1 MSRIPKFL
9 IDYWQMMRSRSQVAT
24 GIIAI
29 FFFLAGIGYMRAFD
43 WTMDVTNTE
52 QFCIGCHEMKDNVYP
67 AYTKSIHYSNR
78 SGVRA
83 TCPDCH
89 VPHKWSDKIV
99 RKVAASRELW
109 GKVTGAIDTPEK
121 FVEHRLNLA
130 QREWQR
136 FRKNDSLEC
145 RNCHDQSYFNYEK
158 QKAPGVFM
166 HATMIDTGQFT
177 CIDCHKGIAHDLPET
192 KGLDEIR
199 PAVLEP
205 TIRPPYNHSVMTLE
219 SK

>member
-1 MSRIPKFL
+1 MIKVPNFL
-9 IDYWQMMRSRSQVAT
+9 IQYWQMMRSRSRVAT

-43 WTMDVTNTE
+43 WSMAVTNTE

-99 RKVAASRELW
+99 RKVQASKEVW
-109 GKVTGAIDTPEK
+109 GKITGTINTPEK
-121 FVEHRLNLA
+121 FTEHRLYLA
-130 QREWQR
+130 RREWQR
-136 FRKNDSLEC
+136 FRENDSLEC
-145 RNCHDQSYFNYEK
+145 RNCHDQSYFNFDK
-158 QKAPGVFM
+158 QGAPGVFM
-166 HATMIDTGQFT
+166 HTTMIEEEQFT

-192 KGLDEIR
+192 EGLDEIR
-199 PAVLEP
+199 PSVLEP
-205 TIRPPYNHSVMTLE
+205 TMRPPYNHSVMTLE
-219 SK
+219 